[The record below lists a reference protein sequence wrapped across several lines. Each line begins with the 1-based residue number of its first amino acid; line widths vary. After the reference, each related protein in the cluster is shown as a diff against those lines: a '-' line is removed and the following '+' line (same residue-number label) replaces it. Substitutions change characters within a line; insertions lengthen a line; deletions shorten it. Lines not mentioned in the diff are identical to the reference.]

1 VRTGLWSRSG
11 RHRLYR
17 TAQRTPTQPRYVWSA
32 LWLRLMDDTSKTVK
46 SWVTFA
52 GCVLVVVVL
61 YWAQVVLVPFAV
73 AILLTFVLTPPVT
86 WLQRW
91 LGRVPAVLAVV
102 TLVFAVLG
110 LAGWGLALQMDHLA
124 DDLPRY
130 RANIL
135 AKIADVRGAGK
146 GGSVEKLQETIEDIK
161 TDLGRSDAPK
171 GTVSRPV
178 VITSAQITG
187 FSGFAWLS
195 PIVAQVG
202 TAGFVLTMVI
212 FMLLERRDLRERLI
226 GLFGHGQLAITTKAF
241 DEAGTRVSRQL
252 LMQSLVN
259 LVYGMAVG
267 IGLYFLG
274 VPYPLVWAALGA
286 ALRFIPYIG
295 PVLGAGAPILV
306 SLAALQGW
314 AGPLWVAGLFLVLEL
329 FTNLVLE
336 TAVCAGA
343 AGVSQVALLV
353 AVAFWTWLW
362 GPLGLLMATPLTVCL
377 VVLGKHVPGLEFVGT
392 LMADTPALA
401 PEHGYYQR
409 LLAGDQA
416 EAADLIERCLKT
428 VPERSVYDA
437 LLLPA
442 LNYAERDRLEQRL
455 SLEEET
461 AVIDAT
467 RELLPQTAESIRRLN
482 PEPTSASD
490 QPPLSSPRE
499 PLRVLG
505 YATNGVADE
514 LALEMLA
521 HVLDELPIAIE
532 ITRTRMQ
539 ASEVVAL
546 VHQQRFSVVCIADL
560 PPSPPSKT
568 RYLVKRLRV
577 AFPEVRIV
585 VGRWAPP
592 PLADESTQV
601 LRDIGANLVAST
613 LVETRTYLAGLVEV
627 PRIQVRETTEVHA
640 A

>member
-1 VRTGLWSRSG
+1 
-11 RHRLYR
+11 
-17 TAQRTPTQPRYVWSA
+17 
-32 LWLRLMDDTSKTVK
+32 MDDASKTVK
-46 SWVTFA
+46 PWVTFA

-61 YWAQVVLVPFAV
+61 YWAQAVLVPFAV
-73 AILLTFVLTPPVT
+73 AILLTFVVTPPVT

-91 LGRVPAVLAVV
+91 VGRVPAVLAVV

-110 LAGWGLALQMDHLA
+110 LTGWGLARQMDHLA
-124 DDLPRY
+124 DDLPLY

-146 GGSVEKLQETIEDIK
+146 GGSVEKLQETINDIK

-171 GTVSRPV
+171 GTVARPV
-178 VITSAQITG
+178 VVTSEQVTG
-187 FSGFAWLS
+187 FSGFAWLA
-195 PIVAQVG
+195 PIVGQLG
-202 TAGFVLTMVI
+202 TAAFVLAMVI
-212 FMLLERRDLRERLI
+212 FMLLERRDLRDRLI
-226 GLFGHGQLAITTKAF
+226 GLVGHGQLAITTKAF

-259 LVYGMAVG
+259 LIYGVAVG

-274 VPYPLVWAALGA
+274 VPYPLVWAALAA

-314 AGPLWVAGLFLVLEL
+314 AGPLWVVGLFVVLEV
-329 FTNLVLE
+329 FTNFVLE
-336 TAVCAGA
+336 TVLYAGA
-343 AGVSQVALLV
+343 AGVSQVALL
-353 AVAFWTWLW
+353 ASVAFWTWLW

-377 VVLGKHVPGLEFVGT
+377 VVLGKHVPGLEFVGM

-409 LLAGDQA
+409 LLARDQA
-416 EAADLIERCLKT
+416 EAADLIERHIKT
-428 VPERSVYDA
+428 EPHRSVYDA

-467 RELLPQTAESIRRLN
+467 RELLSDAAESIRRLN
-482 PEPTSASD
+482 PEPLEAPD
-490 QPPLSSPRE
+490 HPPLLGPRE

-505 YATNGVADE
+505 YAANGVADE
-514 LALEMLA
+514 LALAMLA
-521 HVLDELPIAIE
+521 HVLDDLPIAVE

-539 ASEVVAL
+539 ASELVSL
-546 VHQQRFSVVCIADL
+546 VHERGFSVVCIADL
-560 PPSPPSKT
+560 PPSPASKT
-568 RYLVKRLRV
+568 RYLVKRLR
-577 AFPEVRIV
+577 AALPEVRV
-585 VGRWAPP
+585 LVGRWAPP
-592 PLADESTQV
+592 ALADESTQV
-601 LRDIGANLVAST
+601 LRDTGANLVAST
-613 LVETRTYLAGLVEV
+613 LLESRTYLGGLVEI
-627 PRIQVRETTEVHA
+627 PRIPLAEKTGVQA
-640 A
+640 ALAARLVG